1 MSNGHDNRDST
12 GSDPDMSGRLERML
26 PPNRLPAGGG
36 GSALGRALGGRAWI
50 FLAVVA
56 AVAVLGVMALPAI
69 LSKRINHGEARF
81 KSDNGKPKDDE

>member
-56 AVAVLGVMALPAI
+56 AVAVLVPGQPAK
-69 LSKRINHGEARF
+69 KRASRRQCLNINQRV
-81 KSDNGKPKDDE
+81 